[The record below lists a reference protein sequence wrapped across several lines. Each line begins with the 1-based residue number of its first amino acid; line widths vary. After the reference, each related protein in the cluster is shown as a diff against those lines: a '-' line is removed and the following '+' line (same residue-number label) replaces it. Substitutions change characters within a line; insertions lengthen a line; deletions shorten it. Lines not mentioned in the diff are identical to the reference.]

1 MDRLLTA
8 ITVHRIPGTEICGV
22 VVLKQQA
29 DGSWT
34 GTCSRCAKSLHRDK
48 NPPLEPQVLA
58 LHNERERPE
67 AMA

>member
-34 GTCSRCAKSLHRDK
+34 GTCSRCAKSFHRDK
-48 NPPLEPQVLA
+48 NPPFERQVLA
-58 LHNERERPE
+58 LRT
-67 AMA
+67 